1 MSGNMHRL
9 LRSIGLLHNINKFDT
24 YLSISLLL
32 LFSGSLFLGPS
43 RRSYCIFFYILS
55 FYSLLRYVLR
65 KHIFKFNTLNTAAF
79 LYAIIITIYHVILS
93 QYIEG
98 IKTLIYSFIV
108 CISLPQLLLYLKTFR
123 ISNLI
128 SLIATF
134 SICTTLF
141 VYLQKDALD
150 YRLGWFFY
158 FVHPIQTSVL
168 CQFGLV
174 TLLYSLYLFGHERRK
189 YWMLLISLYFVLLA
203 VLLTYSRSA
212 YLSTGACLI
221 IGMIIFRKRFLWSL
235 LIIIC
240 TSLLSIS
247 VIDSIRKLP
256 DAELRNLN
264 NKNSF
269 HIEHA
274 PDKKMYIKR
283 ASSELAASSLYN
295 GLFDRKSAGR
305 VSYWK
310 KLFSRMDS
318 LNFLYGK
325 GITASHDIGAFT
337 SPHSVYIY
345 HLYHMG
351 IVGFFSLLS
360 VQLICI
366 RFAIRQW
373 KERRIN
379 LITILLWPIS
389 MISFFFN
396 GNEIM
401 GSPDPYNVLFW
412 VPIILTLTI
421 HYEYKDTS
429 FDELISMKK

>member
-1 MSGNMHRL
+1 
-9 LRSIGLLHNINKFDT
+9 
-24 YLSISLLL
+24 
-32 LFSGSLFLGPS
+32 
-43 RRSYCIFFYILS
+43 
-55 FYSLLRYVLR
+55 
-65 KHIFKFNTLNTAAF
+65 
-79 LYAIIITIYHVILS
+79 
-93 QYIEG
+93 
-98 IKTLIYSFIV
+98 
-108 CISLPQLLLYLKTFR
+108 
-123 ISNLI
+123 
-128 SLIATF
+128 
-134 SICTTLF
+134 
-141 VYLQKDALD
+141 
-150 YRLGWFFY
+150 
-158 FVHPIQTSVL
+158 
-168 CQFGLV
+168 
-174 TLLYSLYLFGHERRK
+174 
-189 YWMLLISLYFVLLA
+189 
-203 VLLTYSRSA
+203 
-212 YLSTGACLI
+212 
-221 IGMIIFRKRFLWSL
+221 MIIFRKRFLWSL